1 MLLPFF
7 MWQMLL
13 PLLCFLMADVIAIF
27 CGRCYCH
34 CFVFYWQML
43 LSCSCWLMLFP
54 YFVCCLVDDRC
65 CCHCGCCFC
74 HLWGCC
80 IILWQMLLPSCW
92 LILLP
97 CFCCCIV
104 ADVVATMADGIT
116 IYKTDVI
123 GRCCLPG
130 WQME

>member
-7 MWQMLL
+7 MWLMLL
-13 PLLCFLMADVIAIF
+13 PLLCFLMADVIAMF
-27 CGRCYCH
+27 
-34 CFVFYWQML
+34 L
-43 LSCSCWLMLFP
+43 LADVIAIVCVLFWL
-54 YFVCCLVDDRC
+54 VADVVATVAVV
-65 CCHCGCCFC
+65 FC
-74 HLWGCC
+74 HLWGC

-92 LILLP
+92 LMLLP

-104 ADVVATMADGIT
+104 ADVVATMADGIA